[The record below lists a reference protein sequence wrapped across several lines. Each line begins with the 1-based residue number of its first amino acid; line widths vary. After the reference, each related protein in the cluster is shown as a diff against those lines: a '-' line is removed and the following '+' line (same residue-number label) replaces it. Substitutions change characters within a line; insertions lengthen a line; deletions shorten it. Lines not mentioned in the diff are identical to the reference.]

1 MVPPLEDHPARGWWK
16 LLTSIH
22 ASSSQGPERWETE
35 TDAEEGAGMDQVD
48 QVVPDLKVEY
58 FFMDVPSG
66 RGAPT
71 K

>member
-1 MVPPLEDHPARGWWK
+1 M
-16 LLTSIH
+16 TSIH

-35 TDAEEGAGMDQVD
+35 TDAEEGVGMDLVD
-48 QVVPDLKVEY
+48 QVVPDLKVES
-58 FFMDVPSG
+58 FFIDVPSG